1 MGYNTPALF
10 LNDAADQIAKD
21 RDLGEKIAQAMRG
34 SYDPWMQ
41 RNGRIDLSVGNHA
54 NACSVLLPQ
63 HGDENRLYHLHGNLM
78 VRGPDSPGARYDSP
92 LSMVEAAAMRLGY
105 KLVKV

>member
-21 RDLGEKIAQAMRG
+21 RDLGEKIAHAMSG
-34 SYDPWMQ
+34 DPWAQ

-63 HGDENRLYHLHGNLM
+63 HSNENRLYHLHGNLL
-78 VRGPDSPGARYDSP
+78 VRGPDSHGARYDDHYG
-92 LSMVEAAAMRLGY
+92 MIEAAARALGFG
-105 KLVKV
+105 LTAI